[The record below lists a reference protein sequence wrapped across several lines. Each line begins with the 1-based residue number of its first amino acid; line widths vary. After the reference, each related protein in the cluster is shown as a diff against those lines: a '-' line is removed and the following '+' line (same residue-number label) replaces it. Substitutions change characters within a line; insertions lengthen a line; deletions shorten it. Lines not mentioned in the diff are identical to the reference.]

1 MFPMSLSKSI
11 KNTHSTQLL
20 ASRKSRY
27 TCPTKQSGS
36 MIVMALF
43 AIIVL
48 ALLAG
53 TLINMI
59 SASSNSVLYEVYGVR
74 AKNAAQAGVQELA
87 MRAFPLGTGPQQ
99 CNQVISSPAS
109 FSSIAG
115 FQACDFSAICTTEDI
130 NFNGEAYRYYRFSS
144 TGSCLLNDIVV
155 SRTLSV
161 DAMQEN

>member
-1 MFPMSLSKSI
+1 
-11 KNTHSTQLL
+11 
-20 ASRKSRY
+20 
-27 TCPTKQSGS
+27 

-59 SASSNSVLYEVYGVR
+59 STSSNSVLFEVYGVR
-74 AKNAAQAGVQELA
+74 AKNAAQAGIQELA
-87 MRAFPLGTGPQQ
+87 MTAFPLGTGPQQ

-109 FSSIAG
+109 FSSITG
-115 FQACDFSAICTTEDI
+115 FQECDFSARCVTEDI
-130 NFNGEAYRYYRFSS
+130 NFNGEDYRYYRFSS
-144 TGSCLLNDIVV
+144 TGSCGFNGIVV

>member
-1 MFPMSLSKSI
+1 MLPMSLSKS
-11 KNTHSTQLL
+11 STNKGPTTLL
-20 ASRKSRY
+20 ASKKSRHGN
-27 TCPTKQSGS
+27 PAKQRGS

-53 TLINMI
+53 TLINML

-74 AKNAAQAGVQELA
+74 AKNAARAGIQELA
-87 MRAFPLGTGPQQ
+87 MSAFPIGTGPQI
-99 CNQVISSPAS
+99 CDQVIASPAS

-115 FQACDFSAICTTEDI
+115 FQGCDFSARCTTEDI
-130 NFNGEAYRYYRFSS
+130 NFNGEAHRYYRFSS